1 MTREAIGVGDT
12 INLAQKKACEIL
24 GVSDGEV
31 SFEVIQLPKRKILG
45 IFGGR
50 LAKVRAL
57 LYVDPAELAADYLR
71 TVLTAFG
78 AKNFDIS
85 INKKDNGSELLV
97 KGGNANRAI
106 GRRGDT
112 LDSIQ
117 YLTCLVANSVCEN
130 YYRITINIEDYR
142 ERRRETLEI
151 LGRKLAFKALK
162 NKEKVVLEPMTPYER
177 KVIHAAVSQVL
188 GVESYSEGEDLNRH
202 VIIAPILKKRA
213 VNLNNRDN
221 CFEENKI
228 SLYERCN

>member
-1 MTREAIGVGDT
+1 MTREAIGVGNT
-12 INLAQKKACEIL
+12 IVLAQKKACEIL

-31 SFEVIQLPKRKILG
+31 SFEVVQLPRRKFLG

-57 LYVDPAELAADYLR
+57 LYVDPAELAANYLK
-71 TVLTAFG
+71 TVLIAFG
-78 AKNFDIS
+78 AKDFDILV
-85 INKKDNGSELLV
+85 NKRDDGSELLV

-112 LDSIQ
+112 LDAIQ
-117 YLTCLVANSVCEN
+117 YLTCLVANSVCES

-142 ERRRETLEI
+142 QRRKDTLEI

-162 NKEKVVLEPMTPYER
+162 SREKVVLEPMTPYER
-177 KVIHAAVSQVL
+177 KLIHAAVSQVL
-188 GVESYSEGEDLNRH
+188 GVESYSEGEDLDRH

-213 VNLNNRDN
+213 VNLNNKDN